1 MTVNV
6 VILAALILAADWAT
20 KELAVRKLT
29 RRRGFLRI
37 VTDGR
42 PVLAPASP
50 RKLVLLWVAAAACAV
65 VALLCARPLRENVLL
80 TAGVAAALAGA
91 AGNLADRL
99 IRGAVVDFVAIGRWP
114 AFNLADAAIVG
125 GAGVVCVSLL

>member
-1 MTVNV
+1 MAI
-6 VILAALILAADWAT
+6 VILAALIVAADCAT

-42 PVLAPASP
+42 PMLPRAASP
-50 RKLVLLWVAAAACAV
+50 RKLVLLWVVAATCAV
-65 VALLCARPLRENVLL
+65 AALLFAPPLRENVLL
-80 TAGVAAALAGA
+80 TAGVTAALAGA

-114 AFNLADAAIVG
+114 TFNLADVAIVG
-125 GAGVVCVSLL
+125 GAGVACVSLL